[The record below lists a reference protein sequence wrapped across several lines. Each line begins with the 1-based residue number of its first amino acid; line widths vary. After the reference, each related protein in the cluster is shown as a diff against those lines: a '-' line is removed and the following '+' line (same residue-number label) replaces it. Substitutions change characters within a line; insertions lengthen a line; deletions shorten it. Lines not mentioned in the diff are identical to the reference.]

1 MEWMMTKKKPKKPTL
16 NEVKQVAEN
25 LIHDLQIVNNK
36 VDSIAMVL
44 NNYVEYKKDDKKF
57 VTYLKKQR
65 EKKDAEQGTATES
78 SK

>member
-1 MEWMMTKKKPKKPTL
+1 MTKKKPKKPTL

-36 VDSIAMVL
+36 VDSIAMIL

-57 VTYLKKQR
+57 VTYLKKQK
-65 EKKDAEQGTATES
+65 EKKDAKQGTATES

>member
-1 MEWMMTKKKPKKPTL
+1 MMTKKKPKKPTL

-25 LIHDLQIVNNK
+25 LIHALQIVNNK
-36 VDSIAMVL
+36 VDSIAMIL

-57 VTYLKKQR
+57 VTYLKKQK
-65 EKKDAEQGTATES
+65 EKKDAKQGTATES

>member
-1 MEWMMTKKKPKKPTL
+1 
-16 NEVKQVAEN
+16 
-25 LIHDLQIVNNK
+25 
-36 VDSIAMVL
+36 MVL

>member
-1 MEWMMTKKKPKKPTL
+1 M
-16 NEVKQVAEN
+16 
-25 LIHDLQIVNNK
+25 NNK

-57 VTYLKKQR
+57 VTYLKKQK
-65 EKKDAEQGTATES
+65 EKKDAEQGTATKS